1 MAHLIF
7 QLNSVLFGT
16 NLNVD
21 VSEVS
26 NCWKFLALCQQI
38 KTFCGLSNGYTL
50 PPHQPK
56 LFNFFFYFLFLQVS
70 YLVAQ
75 KWFLNW
81 YSSQQN
87 SLQCGRDFALIL
99 LNRKSLFC
107 FAAFCNSSIG
117 GYFYSLYRQL
127 PLGDNWVV
135 TVNWWTWDLYI
146 GFIFNDLFS
155 QEYLWWSRQLGRIL
169 SIHETCHKDSH
180 WQR

>member
-1 MAHLIF
+1 MSLKCRIVG
-7 QLNSVLFGT
+7 S
-16 NLNVD
+16 
-21 VSEVS
+21 S
-26 NCWKFLALCQQI
+26 WLCVNR
-38 KTFCGLSNGYTL
+38 L
-50 PPHQPK
+50 K
-56 LFNFFFYFLFLQVS
+56 LFVACQMVTPFHHISQNFSTFISISFFLQVS